1 MLCVDA
7 RLFTDLLLFG
17 LCILTGKMLTVIF
30 HASIALCVI
39 SNYTPW
45 HTMQQMNEGSFKDIN
60 TPTDAAIFAPLM
72 QASMSRT

>member
-1 MLCVDA
+1 MLFVDE
-7 RLFTDLLLFG
+7 RLFIDLLLFG
-17 LCILTGKMLTVIF
+17 LCILTGKILTIIF

-45 HTMQQMNEGSFKDIN
+45 HAMQQMNEGSFKDMN
-60 TPTDAAIFAPLM
+60 TRTDAAIFAPLM